1 MLLSKLKKKIIMWIV
16 GTLAPWRFI
25 DEGGEG
31 KSNGARQF
39 AGASEHPGEMK
50 FSDNIPQSPVLCL
63 I

>member
-1 MLLSKLKKKIIMWIV
+1 MWIV